1 GPSRGP
7 APRDGGAD
15 SRSRRRGARFVM
27 ADRTDLAFLG
37 ARQLAGLVR
46 DRKVSPVELTQ
57 LYLERIERLD
67 GRLRAYITVL
77 PDAALASARRA
88 GGSGVGGGKAPGGPG
103 RPHAGTV

>member
-15 SRSRRRGARFVM
+15 SRSRRRGARFLM

-46 DRKVSPVELTQ
+46 DRKVSPVELTL

-77 PDAALASARRA
+77 PEAALASARRA
-88 GGSGVGGGKAPGGPG
+88 GGSALGGGKLPALPPT
-103 RPHAGTV
+103 PYPA